1 MKKVE
6 NPAANSQ
13 LTMRVVNHIR
23 GMIEKGELRQGDRLP
38 PERELATRLHISRS
52 SLRAGIGFL
61 AAMGVLKSRHG
72 AGTFVADGPPA
83 FNASSLN
90 VLAALHGF
98 SIEQMFEARITLE
111 RSLAGMAAE
120 RATDEQLAILAEEVA
135 EMYAAIENPQE
146 YLIHDVRFHRT
157 IAAASGN
164 PILAAL
170 METVTAALYERR
182 RINVEGSLDMKPS
195 ADHHREIYK
204 AIRAG
209 NSKNA
214 REAMESHL
222 SRARDSQVTETEPI
236 ANVPARQAV

>member
-1 MKKVE
+1 MIKATGQ
-6 NPAANSQ
+6 AANSQ

-23 GMIEKGELRQGDRLP
+23 TMIENGALHQGDRLP

-90 VLAALHGF
+90 VMAALHGF
-98 SIEQMFEARITLE
+98 NIDQMFEARIALE
-111 RSLAGMAAE
+111 RSLVGMAAE

-135 EMYAAIENPQE
+135 EMYAALGDPQE

-182 RINVEGSLDMKPS
+182 RIDVAGSRDMKDS

-204 AIRAG
+204 AIRSG
-209 NSKNA
+209 NAKG
-214 REAMESHL
+214 
-222 SRARDSQVTETEPI
+222 ARDSMENHLQSARASQIAETEPI
-236 ANVPARQAV
+236 VEPPAQQAN